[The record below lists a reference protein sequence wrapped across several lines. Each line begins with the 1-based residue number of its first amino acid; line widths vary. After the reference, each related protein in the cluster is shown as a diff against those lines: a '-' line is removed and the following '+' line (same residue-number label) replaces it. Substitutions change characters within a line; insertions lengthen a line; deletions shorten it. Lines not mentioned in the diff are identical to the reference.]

1 MAIVAII
8 GRPNVGK
15 STLFN
20 RLTQSRRAIVDDLP
34 GVTRDR
40 LYAPVEWEG
49 RFFFLMDTAGIIRD
63 VQEGIEAE
71 VQEQV
76 KLAIDEADVV
86 VLLCDV
92 RSGLHPEEKDIV
104 REMRRIGKPLIVAVN
119 KVDGSGQEQGVPEF
133 YELGVEEVIPLSA
146 IHGHGVEELLDR
158 IVDSLSTSAKLVQ
171 DRVRESDEGILHIAV
186 VGRPN
191 VGKSQ
196 FINCLLGMPRMVV
209 SEVPGT
215 TRDAVDVE
223 LEYKNRHFVL
233 VDTAGIRRRARIKE
247 KLEKICVIKSLES
260 IDKSHIAVLLIDATE
275 GPTDQDLHIGGYIQR
290 RYKGCIIGINKWD
303 LVESDKGRAQKVIE
317 EVHRRFQFLP
327 FAPVLP
333 MSALKGKNVR
343 KVLNL
348 AIEIFDQYSTR
359 IGTGV
364 LNRVFRSI
372 LEKHHPPQ
380 KGGQPLK
387 FYYITQP
394 STRPPTFV
402 LFCNRPEDIHFSYE
416 RYLVNQFRSAFNL
429 SRSPIRLIFRGRSG
443 EVKEEI

>member
-40 LYAPVEWEG
+40 LYADVEWQG
-49 RFFFLMDTAGIIRD
+49 RHFFLMDTAGIMSDARD
-63 VQEGIEAE
+63 GVEAE

-76 KLAIDEADVV
+76 KLAINESDLV

-92 RSGLHPEEKDIV
+92 RSGLHPEEKEIV
-104 REMRRIGKPLIVAVN
+104 REIRRVEKPLIVAVN
-119 KVDGSGQEQGVPEF
+119 KVDGPRQEELVGEF

-146 IHGHGVEELLDR
+146 IHGHGVEDLLDR
-158 IVDSLSTSAKLVQ
+158 IVDKLPIRKEPPVDLSIQ
-171 DRVRESDEGILHIAV
+171 DNTDIIRMAV

-196 FINCLLGMPRMVV
+196 FVNCLLGMPRMVV
-209 SEVPGT
+209 SDMPGT

-223 LEYKNRHFVL
+223 LEYKRRRFVL

-247 KLEKICVIKSLES
+247 KLEKICVVKSLES
-260 IDKSHIAVLLIDATE
+260 IDKSDIAVILIDATE

-290 RYKGCIIGINKWD
+290 RYKGCIIGVNKWD
-303 LVESDKGRAQKVIE
+303 LIQSDKREAHRVIE
-317 EVHRRFQFLP
+317 DVRRRFQFLP
-327 FAPVLP
+327 FAPVVP
-333 MSALKGKNVR
+333 MSALTGQNVR
-343 KVLNL
+343 KVLKL
-348 AIEIFDQYSTR
+348 ALEVFDQYSTR

-380 KGGQPLK
+380 RGGRPLK
-387 FYYITQP
+387 FYYVTQP

-402 LFCNRPEDIHFSYE
+402 LFCNRPDDIHFSYE
-416 RYLVNQFRSAFNL
+416 RYLVNQFRSAFQL
-429 SRSPIRLIFRGRSG
+429 SQSPVRLIFRGRSG
-443 EVKEEI
+443 GVAEEA